1 MPCEYFYSFF
11 MTGYLP
17 VGFELAAEL
26 TFPEPEGTSTGL
38 LNAVVQMF
46 GIAFTPIYRYL
57 LNIWDDFWANVA
69 LCGVLAVGVLL
80 TILIP
85 NDLRRQKAK
94 A

>member
-1 MPCEYFYSFF
+1 

-38 LNAVVQMF
+38 LNAVVQIF
-46 GIAFTPIYRYL
+46 GIALTPLYRYL
-57 LNIWDDFWANVA
+57 LGVWEDFWANVT

-80 TILIP
+80 TTLIP
-85 NDLRRQKAK
+85 NDLRRQNAK